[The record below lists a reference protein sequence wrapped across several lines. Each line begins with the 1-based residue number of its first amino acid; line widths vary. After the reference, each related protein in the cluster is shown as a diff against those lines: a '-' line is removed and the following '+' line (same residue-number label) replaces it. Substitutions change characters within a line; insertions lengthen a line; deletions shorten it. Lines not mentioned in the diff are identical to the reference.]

1 MAGVSKSPACL
12 TKLLTPNQQW
22 ITVVNLPEQLNKVSK
37 LVGQL
42 FMDLI
47 GCLYMRR
54 QSKYNSVT
62 FDICQVNISE
72 CQVKFC

>member
-12 TKLLTPNQQW
+12 TKLLRPNQQW
-22 ITVVNLPEQLNKVSK
+22 ITVVNIPEQLISK

-62 FDICQVNISE
+62 SDICQVNISE